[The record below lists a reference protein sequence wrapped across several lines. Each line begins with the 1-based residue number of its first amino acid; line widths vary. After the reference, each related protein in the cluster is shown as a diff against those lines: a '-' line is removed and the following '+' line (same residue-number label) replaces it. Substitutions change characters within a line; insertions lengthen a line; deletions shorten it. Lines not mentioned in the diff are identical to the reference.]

1 MQSKLPRVL
10 VIGNNCFSASDS
22 NGRTLGNFFKGWD
35 SDLLAQFYLQA
46 MEPDSSYCKNF
57 FRVTDRECLAC
68 FKGAKSAGGIVHMR
82 EERDKRQSGQKVKW
96 PRRNALTM
104 LVRDFIWRFGKWR
117 SKGFDAWVDAFYPE
131 IVLLQGGDFPY
142 MFDLAFDVATKHD
155 IPLAIFNT
163 EGYYFKNFDYFRGK
177 GLAHLV
183 YPVFHRRL
191 KKSMNRA
198 YGLSSCNIFL
208 NEELKE
214 DYKKYLGVD
223 GHVLYTA
230 SDMAPVPEKKSEVGS
245 FIVSYCGNLGNGRH
259 EGLIQI
265 AAVLHDISPSLRLDV
280 YGRAP
285 NADIEKRLEEAPGM
299 AFHGFVSY
307 QEVQNVISN
316 SDLLVHV
323 ESFDP
328 FYVEDL
334 KYGFSTKIADYI
346 SSGVCF
352 LLYAPESL
360 SCSKYVK
367 KNQVAYY
374 ANSVRQLKVIL
385 RKLYSDSSAR
395 YVYRSAA
402 LLTASRNHSLER
414 NAEAFQRFLN
424 GSIFDL
430 KKKRKSL

>member
-1 MQSKLPRVL
+1 MQCKLPRVL
-10 VIGNNCFSASDS
+10 VIGNNCFSDSDS

-46 MEPDSSYCKNF
+46 AEPDSTYCKNF
-57 FRVTDRECLAC
+57 FRVTDKECLAC
-68 FKGAKSAGGIVHMR
+68 FKNASSAGGIVK
-82 EERDKRQSGQKVKW
+82 ELEKIQNGQKATI

-104 LVRDFIWRFGKWR
+104 LARDFIWRYGQWR
-117 SKGFDAWVDAFYPE
+117 SKGFDEWVDAFNPE

-142 MFDLAFDVATKHD
+142 MFDLAVDVATKHN
-155 IPLAIFNT
+155 IPSSIFNT
-163 EGYYFKNFDYFRGK
+163 EGYYFKNFDYFRGE
-177 GLAHLV
+177 GLAHMV

-198 YGLSSCNIFL
+198 YGLSSCNFFS
-208 NEELKE
+208 NEELKK
-214 DYKKYLGVD
+214 DYKKHLGVD

-230 SDMAPVPEKKSEVGS
+230 SDMAPVPVKDRDVSS
-245 FIVSYCGNLGNGRH
+245 FVVSYCGNLGNGRH

-265 AAVLHDISPSLRLDV
+265 AAVLQDISPSLRLDV

-285 NADIEKRLEEAPGM
+285 NADIEKKLEEATGM

-307 QEVQNVISN
+307 QEVQNVICN

-334 KYGFSTKIADYI
+334 RYGFSTKIADYI

-352 LLYAPESL
+352 LLYAPDSL

-367 KNQVAYY
+367 KNQVAYCV
-374 ANSVRQLKVIL
+374 NSTMKLKEVL
-385 RKLYSDSSAR
+385 SELYSDPSAR
-395 YVYRSAA
+395 LAYRASA
-402 LLTASRNHSLER
+402 LSTACRNHSFER
-414 NAEAFQRFLN
+414 NAVAFRNIL
-424 GSIFDL
+424 SE
-430 KKKRKSL
+430 SLSAVNILI